1 MKNIFKIALVS
12 IILMTSCAKDSEF
25 DTTSIPTIDT
35 LYASIETPSTR
46 TYADEDGK
54 LLWHSNDK
62 ITVFLGN
69 AYPRQWQF
77 MGDTGKN
84 YGAFNEINPPTG
96 IITANP
102 LDTNYAIYPYDGN
115 TEITNDAKIKYTI
128 PATQNYA
135 EDSFGLEAN
144 VMVAV
149 TKNKEDNFLAFK
161 NLCGYFEFSLY
172 GDINIRSIEFKGN
185 NGEKLAG
192 NAIIT
197 ATNQNDPTFVFE
209 NGATETITLNC
220 NDVELGKNEAN
231 ATKFWFVV
239 PAITYEKGITITITD
254 SEGGTMEKLTNNP
267 ITIKRSTVQP
277 LNAFLVETLDANTPP
292 NNQIWYTSINEKV
305 VTPMVDSFGKFKI
318 RSNKYENGKGVM
330 TFWGDVTTIGIDA
343 FSMTNREKAVENNI
357 INLVSIT
364 LPNSV
369 VTIEENAFYKCENL
383 ESISIPSKVTDIK
396 RCAFNECY
404 ALTSINL
411 PSMLTTIEDWAFSK
425 CLNLTEV
432 IIPDNVANIGISA
445 FQGCSSLESITI
457 GNGVTSIGDSAFKGC
472 NNVVFY
478 GKYVYGRCIIINGEL
493 VAFAPTG
500 ISIYNIPNNTTS
512 IGYDVFSNISGLT
525 EINIPANVNSI
536 GVKAFYNCRDLEAVY
551 CASVSPPYIGTE
563 YTTTFDNCDNN
574 LKIYVPTTS
583 VDTYKSANGWEKYT
597 DKIEGYN
604 FSNE

>member
-1 MKNIFKIALVS
+1 MKNIFKIAIVS

-46 TYADEDGK
+46 TYADESGK
-54 LLWHSNDK
+54 LLWHNNDK

-77 MGDTGKN
+77 TGETGKN
-84 YGAFNEINPPTG
+84 YGAFSEINAPTG

-102 LDTNYAIYPYDGN
+102 LDANYAIYPYNGN

-128 PATQNYA
+128 PAIQNYA

-220 NDVELGKNEAN
+220 DDVELGKNEAN

-254 SEGGTMEKLTNNP
+254 SEGGTMEKFTNNP
-267 ITIKRSTVQP
+267 IIIKRSTVQP
-277 LNAFLVETLDANTPP
+277 LNAFLVETENVIP
-292 NNQIWYTSINEKV
+292 NNQIWYTSTAKVNPDASFVYGATIVSNDWNSTTKKGAITFDEDIIYSISHRAFQACSTLINIILPKN
-305 VTPMVDSFGKFKI
+305 I
-318 RSNKYENGKGVM
+318 H
-330 TFWGDVTTIGIDA
+330 TIGDYA
-343 FSMTNREKAVENNI
+343 FANCST
-357 INLVSIT
+357 
-364 LPNSV
+364 
-369 VTIEENAFYKCENL
+369 L
-383 ESISIPSKVTDIK
+383 ESIILPNNLLKINDDTFLDCK
-396 RCAFNECY
+396 K
-404 ALTSINL
+404 LTN
-411 PSMLTTIEDWAFSK
+411 
-425 CLNLTEV
+425 
-432 IIPDNVANIGISA
+432 
-445 FQGCSSLESITI
+445 ITI
-457 GNGVTSIGDSAFKGC
+457 PNNVTSIGAAAFMGC
-472 NNVVFY
+472 
-478 GKYVYGRCIIINGEL
+478 
-493 VAFAPTG
+493 
-500 ISIYNIPNNTTS
+500 TS
-512 IGYDVFSNISGLT
+512 LT
-525 EINIPANVNSI
+525 KINIPDKVTLLYSSAFWGCTSLKEI
-536 GVKAFYNCRDLEAVY
+536 YCEALTPPKFYNN
-551 CASVSPPYIGTE
+551 SVFG
-563 YTTTFDNCDNN
+563 NCNTIS
-574 LKIYVPTTS
+574 KIYVPAES
-583 VDTYKSANGWEKYT
+583 VSVYKTADGWKE
-597 DKIEGYN
+597 
-604 FSNE
+604 FSEQIVPYE